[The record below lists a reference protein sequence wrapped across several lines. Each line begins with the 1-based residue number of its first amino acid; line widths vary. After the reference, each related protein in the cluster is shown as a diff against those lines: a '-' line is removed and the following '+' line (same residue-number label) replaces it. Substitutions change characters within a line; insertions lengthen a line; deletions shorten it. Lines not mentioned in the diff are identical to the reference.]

1 MDYLIS
7 ELFENTYVHIGLG
20 LILLYLLYTKVLSNV
35 RVKGPSGFGM
45 DDLLGRVLGAEARV
59 ERAVAREKKRGSY
72 LAAGR
77 LYEDAEKLPQAVEA
91 YTEGQE
97 YHAAASVLEQMGKH
111 EKAAEMYLQAGD
123 YKKSAQV
130 FAHAGKPGRA
140 ATLFL
145 EKGNTLE
152 AARLFGIAQDWGKA
166 AELYVRSG
174 YPLRAAEAF
183 EKKGDYLRAA
193 ECHEKHFMENVSYS
207 TTYSSTAASVD
218 QKSALLAGRLYE
230 KAGDLNR
237 AFQIY
242 SKGSYFKQAAAALSA
257 LGQHAKAAELFMRA
271 EDPENA
277 ADAFEQAGDS
287 VKSATLRGEV
297 ALKADRVA
305 EAAAFFQKG
314 QDYLRAAE
322 LFESVGMLAEAAG
335 AYEAGDSFAAAGGV
349 YVRAGLKDKAA
360 HSYERAGEFET
371 AAKFYEEAG
380 NGAKAIE
387 LYERAGLTFKS
398 GEAAAKA
405 GDRERAIALLQRVAP
420 EDENYR
426 PATQTLARLFLEGRM
441 PALAIERLQRVLG
454 QDPVASSNLELYYWL
469 AAAYEAS
476 GNAAEALGLYKKIQA
491 ENLSFRDVTAR
502 RSRLE
507 QGGAATARASAPAPP
522 PAPAALPPPAPSAPP
537 AAPPAPPAAAPRAP
551 MPAPVAPP
559 AAPPP
564 APPPPRAAPVAPGP
578 PTPPAAPRAPAPASR
593 SQRFVRK
600 EEIGRGPMGVVHR
613 AEDSRDGRSVAL
625 RILPAELLR
634 REGAQSALVAE
645 LKAASQLSH
654 PNIVKVLGFVDLGGE
669 RAVVTELVSGRNFGE
684 ALKAGHKMAFQQTH
698 SLGRVLAQA
707 LSFIHGKGLVHGSL
721 QPSNVMVASG
731 VVKLSD
737 LGLGSL
743 GFPLPRAESYRA
755 PENKLDVAGDLYALA
770 SILYHLLTGVHPR
783 TQPQGPA
790 LPLPSRLAAGVPEAF
805 DKLLVRCLHPN
816 PELRFTTAD
825 EVLGELKDM
834 VRIG

>member
-1 MDYLIS
+1 MDNLIS
-7 ELFENTYVHIGLG
+7 ELFENTYIHIGLG
-20 LILLYLLYTKVLSNV
+20 LVLAYFLYTKVLSGM
-35 RVKGPSGFGM
+35 RVKGPSGFTM
-45 DDLLGRVLGAEARV
+45 DDILGRLLGSRYAEAKV
-59 ERAVAREKKRGSY
+59 ERAVAREKKRGSF

-91 YTEGQE
+91 YTAGQE
-97 YHAAASVLEQMGKH
+97 YHAAAAVLERMGKH
-111 EKAAEMYLQAGD
+111 EKSAEMYLQAGD
-123 YKKSAQV
+123 YKKSAQI
-130 FAHAGKPGRA
+130 FAQAGKPGRA
-140 ATLFL
+140 AVLFL

-166 AELYVRSG
+166 AELYSRSG

-183 EKKGDYLRAA
+183 EKMGDYLKAA

-230 KAGDLNR
+230 KAGDLSR

-242 SKGSYFKQAAAALSA
+242 SKGSYFKEAAAALSA

-271 EDPENA
+271 EDPEKA
-277 ADAFEQAGDS
+277 AHAYEQAGDA
-287 VKSATLRGEV
+287 VRAATLRGEV
-297 ALKADRVA
+297 ALKADRIP

-335 AYEAGDSFAAAGGV
+335 AYEAGDSYAAAGGV
-349 YVRAGLKDKAA
+349 YVRAGLKDRAA
-360 HSYERAGEFET
+360 ASYERAGEFET
-371 AAKFYEEAG
+371 AAKFYEESG

-398 GEAAAKA
+398 GEAAAKS
-405 GDRERAIALLQRVAP
+405 GDRDKAIALLQRVAP
-420 EDENYR
+420 QDESYR
-426 PATQTLARLFLEGRM
+426 AATETLARLFLEGRM

-454 QDPVASSNLELYYWL
+454 QDPVSSTNLDLYYWL
-469 AAAYEAS
+469 AAAFEAS
-476 GNAAEALGLYKKIQA
+476 GKGPEALNLYKKIQA
-491 ENLSFRDVTAR
+491 EDLSFRDVSTR

-507 QGGAATARASAPAPP
+507 QGGAVASLPPTAVPARPAQAPRPPAAAPAAQASGPAPP
-522 PAPAALPPPAPSAPP
+522 PAVTPV
-537 AAPPAPPAAAPRAP
+537 PRP
-551 MPAPVAPP
+551 
-559 AAPPP
+559 
-564 APPPPRAAPVAPGP
+564 
-578 PTPPAAPRAPAPASR
+578 
-593 SQRFVRK
+593 QRFVRK
-600 EEIGRGPMGVVHR
+600 DEIGRGPLGVVHR

-634 REGAQSALVAE
+634 PDGVQAALVAD

-654 PNIVKVLGFVDLGGE
+654 PNVVKVLGFVDLGGE
-669 RAVVTELVSGRNFGE
+669 RGVITELVAGRNFAE
-684 ALKAGHKMAFQQTH
+684 ALKAGHKMAFQQVH

-707 LSFIHGKGLVHGSL
+707 LSFVHGKGLVHGSL
-721 QPSNVMVASG
+721 QPSNVMVAAG
-731 VVKLSD
+731 VVKLAD
-737 LGLGSL
+737 FGLGRLASTIA
-743 GFPLPRAESYRA
+743 PSQSYR
-755 PENKLDVAGDLYALA
+755 PPDNQLDVAGDLYALA
-770 SILYHLLTGVHPR
+770 AVLYHLLTGVNPK

-790 LPLPSRLAAGVPEAF
+790 LPLPSRLATGVPEAF

-816 PELRFTTAD
+816 PDLRFATAD
-825 EVLGELKDM
+825 EILAELKDM

>member
-20 LILLYLLYTKVLSNV
+20 LILVYVLYAKVLSGV
-35 RVKGPSGFGM
+35 RVKGPSGFAM
-45 DDLLGRVLGAEARV
+45 DDILGRLLGARYAEAKMD
-59 ERAVAREKKRGSY
+59 RAVAREKKRGSF

-97 YHAAASVLEQMGKH
+97 YHAAAAVLERMGKH
-111 EKAAEMYLQAGD
+111 EKSAEMYLQAGD
-123 YKKSAQV
+123 YKKSAQI
-130 FAHAGKPGRA
+130 FAQAGKPGRA

-152 AARLFGIAQDWGKA
+152 AARLFGIAQDWAKA
-166 AELYVRSG
+166 AELYSRSG

-183 EKKGDYLRAA
+183 EKKGDFLKAA
-193 ECHEKHFMENVSYS
+193 ECHEKHFMENVSYA

-242 SKGSYFKQAAAALSA
+242 SKGSYFKEAAAALSA

-271 EDPENA
+271 EDPEKA
-277 ADAFEQAGDS
+277 ADAFEQAGDA

-297 ALKADRVA
+297 ALKADRVP

-335 AYEAGDSFAAAGGV
+335 AYEAGDSHAAAGGV
-349 YVRAGLKDKAA
+349 YVRAGLKDRAA
-360 HSYERAGEFET
+360 ASYERAGEFET
-371 AAKFYEEAG
+371 AAKFYEESG

-398 GEAAAKA
+398 GEAAAKS
-405 GDRERAIALLQRVAP
+405 GDRDKAIALLQRVAP
-420 EDENYR
+420 QDESYR
-426 PATQTLARLFLEGRM
+426 AATETLARLFLEGGM
-441 PALAIERLQRVLG
+441 PGLAIERLQRILG
-454 QDPVASSNLELYYWL
+454 QDPVSSSNLDLYYWL

-476 GNAAEALGLYKKIQA
+476 GKGPEALSLYKKIQA
-491 ENLSFRDVTAR
+491 EDLSFRDVSTR

-507 QGGAATARASAPAPP
+507 QGGAVAAPPPAALRPPAPP
-522 PAPAALPPPAPSAPP
+522 PAAAVPAPTRP
-537 AAPPAPPAAAPRAP
+537 ARPAAAAP
-551 MPAPVAPP
+551 Q
-559 AAPPP
+559 AAV
-564 APPPPRAAPVAPGP
+564 RQ
-578 PTPPAAPRAPAPASR
+578 
-593 SQRFVRK
+593 QRFVRK
-600 EEIGRGPMGVVHR
+600 DEIGRGPLGVVHR
-613 AEDSRDGRSVAL
+613 AEDSRDGRGVAL

-634 REGAQSALVAE
+634 PEGAQSALVAD

-654 PNIVKVLGFVDLGGE
+654 PNVVKVLGFVDLGGE
-669 RAVVTELVSGRNFGE
+669 RGVVTELVTGRNFAE
-684 ALKAGHKMAFQQTH
+684 ALKAGHKMAFQQVH

-707 LSFIHGKGLVHGSL
+707 LSFVHGKGLVHGSL

-731 VVKLSD
+731 VVKVAD
-737 LGLGSL
+737 LGLGRLASVL
-743 GFPLPRAESYRA
+743 APAQSYRA
-755 PENKLDVAGDLYALA
+755 PDGKLDVAGDLYALA
-770 SILYHLLTGVHPR
+770 AVLYHLLTGVNPK

-790 LPLPSRLAAGVPEAF
+790 LPLPSRLATGVPEAF

-816 PELRFTTAD
+816 PDLRFATAD
-825 EVLGELKDM
+825 EILAELKDM

>member
-20 LILLYLLYTKVLSNV
+20 LVLAYFLYTKVLSGA
-35 RVKGPSGFGM
+35 RLQGPSGFTM
-45 DDLLGRVLGAEARV
+45 DAILGRLLGSRYAEAKMD
-59 ERAVAREKKRGSY
+59 RAVAREKKRGSF

-97 YHAAASVLEQMGKH
+97 YHAAAEVLERMGKH
-111 EKAAEMYLQAGD
+111 EKSAEMYLQAGD
-123 YKKSAQV
+123 YKKSAQI
-130 FAHAGKPGRA
+130 FAQAGKPGRA
-140 ATLFL
+140 AALFL

-166 AELYVRSG
+166 AELYTRSG

-183 EKKGDYLRAA
+183 EKKGDYLKAA

-218 QKSALLAGRLYE
+218 QKSALIAGRLYE
-230 KAGDLNR
+230 KAGDLGR

-242 SKGSYFKQAAAALSA
+242 SKGSYFKEAATALSA

-271 EDPENA
+271 EDPEKA
-277 ADAFEQAGDS
+277 AQCFEQAGEA
-287 VKSATLRGEV
+287 VKAATLRGEV
-297 ALKADRVA
+297 ALKADRVP

-322 LFESVGMLAEAAG
+322 LFESVGLLKEAAG

-349 YVRAGLKDKAA
+349 YVRAGLKDRAA
-360 HSYERAGEFET
+360 ASYERAGEFET
-371 AAKFYEEAG
+371 AAKFYEECG

-387 LYERAGLTFKS
+387 LYERAGLTFNS
-398 GEAAAKA
+398 GEAAAKS
-405 GDRERAIALLQRVAP
+405 GDRDKAIALLQRVNP
-420 EDENYR
+420 QDENYR
-426 PATQTLARLFLEGRM
+426 AATETLARLFLEGQM
-441 PALAIERLQRVLG
+441 PGLAIERLQRILG
-454 QDPVASSNLELYYWL
+454 QDPVSSSNLDLYYWL

-476 GNAAEALGLYKKIQA
+476 GNAPEALSLYKKIQA
-491 ENLSFRDVTAR
+491 EDLSFRDVSTR

-507 QGGAATARASAPAPP
+507 QGGAAATAPQPPPPRPA
-522 PAPAALPPPAPSAPP
+522 PAPAA
-537 AAPPAPPAAAPRAP
+537 
-551 MPAPVAPP
+551 P

-564 APPPPRAAPVAPGP
+564 RAA
-578 PTPPAAPRAPAPASR
+578 AAPNVLARQ
-593 SQRFVRK
+593 QRFVRK
-600 EEIGRGPMGVVHR
+600 DEIGRGPLGVVHR

-634 REGAQSALVAE
+634 PAGVQAALVAD

-654 PNIVKVLGFVDLGGE
+654 PNVVKVLGFVDLGGE
-669 RAVVTELVSGRNFGE
+669 RGVVTELVTGRNFAE
-684 ALKAGHKMAFQQTH
+684 ALRAGHKMAFQQVH

-707 LSFIHGKGLVHGSL
+707 LSFVHGKGLVHGSL

-737 LGLGSL
+737 FGLGRLAAAIAPSQ
-743 GFPLPRAESYRA
+743 SYRA
-755 PENKLDVAGDLYALA
+755 PDNTLDVAGDLYALA
-770 SILYHLLTGVHPR
+770 AVLYHLLTGVNPK

-790 LPLPSRLAAGVPEAF
+790 LPLPSRLATGVPEAF

-816 PELRFTTAD
+816 PDLRFATAD
-825 EVLGELKDM
+825 EILAELKDM